1 VAVEIKSRVPPGETQ
16 RVTDAGNV
24 DVAKVGL
31 VFAVAVVA
39 IVVAAVEDM
48 AASLEVDD
56 TVEIEDNGVDS
67 SCCETVVIESV
78 DMTVVVEFICGPTTV
93 QLSDR
98 APSIATPAATALS
111 PLQKRPSFEAKM

>member
-24 DVAKVGL
+24 DVAKVGVVL
-31 VFAVAVVA
+31 AVA
-39 IVVAAVEDM
+39 VVAAVEDM
-48 AASLEVDD
+48 AVSLEVDD
-56 TVEIEDNGVDS
+56 TVEIEDNVVDP
-67 SCCETVVIESV
+67 SCCETVVIELV